1 MSAIDSFKQF
11 TMKAFKLQEGVD
23 HGQVMDAYLYI
34 FERSNSFMKDLLIN
48 ILLNVVSKD
57 MNSGWDS
64 LYTILE
70 VVDSE
75 DQGVVMRVVNRLLN
89 DLSSDRIG
97 NLQRLHAILVKELKI
112 GVEEN
117 Q

>member
-1 MSAIDSFKQF
+1 
-11 TMKAFKLQEGVD
+11 
-23 HGQVMDAYLYI
+23 
-34 FERSNSFMKDLLIN
+34 MKDLIIN

-75 DQGVVMRVVNRLLN
+75 DQGVVMRVIHRLLT
-89 DLSSDRIG
+89 DLNLNRIG
-97 NLQRLHAILVKELKI
+97 NLQRLHAILVKELRI
-112 GVEEN
+112 GVE
-117 Q
+117 